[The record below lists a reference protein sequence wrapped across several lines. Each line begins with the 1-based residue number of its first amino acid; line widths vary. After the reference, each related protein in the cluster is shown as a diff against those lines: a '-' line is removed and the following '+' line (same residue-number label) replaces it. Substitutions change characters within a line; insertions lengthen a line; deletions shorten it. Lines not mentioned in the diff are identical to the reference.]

1 MGSQILIHEEQPTI
15 ATTNISLKSI
25 AYNNNKNYRTAINAL
40 VINDNAIAN
49 STKYTKQ
56 LTTITTN
63 LSLAAN
69 ILMGCI
75 GSLMRVQGNSEVYN
89 TVRAKYNL
97 GGVS

>member
-40 VINDNAIAN
+40 LVNDNAIAN
-49 STKYTKQ
+49 STKYTKK

-63 LSLAAN
+63 LSTAAN

-75 GSLMRVQGNSEVYN
+75 GSLMRVQGNPEVYN

-97 GGVS
+97 GGIS